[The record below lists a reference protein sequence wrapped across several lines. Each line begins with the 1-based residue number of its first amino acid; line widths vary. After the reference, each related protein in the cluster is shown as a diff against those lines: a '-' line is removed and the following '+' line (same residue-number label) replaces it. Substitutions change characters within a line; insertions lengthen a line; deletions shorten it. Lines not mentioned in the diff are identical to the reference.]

1 MYKTLVSLAL
11 AVLFAASASS
21 ASAQCPTTFFTAGLK
36 APTEIILTPAG
47 NLLVA
52 EAGDAPNTGRIS
64 LVDRD
69 GNRRTIIDGLP
80 SGIAEGPSGPS
91 GLFLRGRT
99 LFISIGAGNNVL
111 PGPVP
116 GTEMANPTPSSPLFA
131 SVLSVQFNASVEE
144 TTEGFAL
151 TLDDHFDLKAGERLR
166 LVNSRNERLTVEMA
180 VDIRDFTYE
189 FRPEFANNVRAS
201 NPFGLVAMGNTLFI
215 VDASQNVIY
224 EAKSRTR
231 GEEPRVAVT
240 FQRRRNPLPFGPP
253 FIDPVPDSLR
263 LMGKQLV
270 VTTLTGFP
278 FPQGGAEVIRINRT
292 NNSQTVLFGGL
303 TAAIDAL
310 PVEDSSG
317 RTHFFTLEFSA
328 NMLSD
333 PAAPGRLRHFAGP
346 GAQPV
351 TLADCLISP
360 SGLAYD
366 ASTGTLYIAEIFT
379 GRIMKIQAPIQ

>member
-1 MYKTLVSLAL
+1 MYKAVVSLMLAL
-11 AVLFAASASS
+11 IVAASAGE
-21 ASAQCPTTFFTAGLK
+21 ASAQCPTSVFTAGLK
-36 APTEIILTPAG
+36 APTEIIFTPAG

-52 EAGDAPNTGRIS
+52 EAGNGPNTGRLS
-64 LVDRD
+64 LIDPS
-69 GNRRTIIDGLP
+69 GNRRTIIDNLP
-80 SGIAEGPSGPS
+80 SGIADGPSGPS

-99 LFISIGAGNNVL
+99 LFITIGAGDNVR

-116 GTEMANPTPSSPLFA
+116 GTEMANPAPSSPLLA
-131 SVLSVQFNASVEE
+131 SVLSVQLSPEVEA

-151 TLDDHFDLKAGERLR
+151 TLADHFDLKAGERLR
-166 LVNSRNERLTVEMA
+166 LVNTMGERLSIEMA

-189 FRPEFANNVRAS
+189 FRPEFPNNVRAA
-201 NPFGLVAMGNTLFI
+201 NPFGVVAAGNTLYI

-231 GEEPRVAVT
+231 GEQPRVAIT

-253 FIDPVPDSLR
+253 FIDTVPDSIR
-263 LMGKQLV
+263 LLGKHLL

-278 FPQGGAEVIRINRT
+278 FPQGGADVIRINRT
-292 NNSQTVLFGGL
+292 NNSQTVLFSGL
-303 TAAIDAL
+303 TAAIDVL

-328 NMLSD
+328 NMLAQ
-333 PAAPGRLRHFAGP
+333 PAAPGRLRHFAGA
-346 GAQPV
+346 GSTPV

-366 ASTGTLYIAEIFT
+366 PSTQTLFVAEIFT
-379 GRIMKIQAPIQ
+379 GRIMKITLQ